1 MGLPL
6 LQQIQQGCDD
16 LALTLSE
23 KQRQQLL
30 SYVMLLAK
38 WNKVYNLT
46 SVRDIDVMV
55 SRHLLDSL
63 TVLPFLVGHSLLD
76 VGSGAGLPGI
86 PIAIARPDLAVTLLD
101 SNSKKTRFLQQAK
114 AELELDNVTVI
125 HERIEQAS
133 LPEFDL
139 VTARA
144 FSTLAD
150 IIDLTERHCHDASRL
165 LLMKGVYPEEELMR
179 VTGGFKLES
188 VHVLEV
194 PGYEGQRH
202 LVELVRG

>member
-1 MGLPL
+1 MGSPL
-6 LQQIQQGCDD
+6 LKQIQQGCDD

-30 SYVMLLAK
+30 SYVILLAK

-46 SVRDIDVMV
+46 SVRDTDVMV

-63 TVLPFLVGHSLLD
+63 TVLPFLTGHSLLD

-86 PIAIARPDLAVTLLD
+86 PIAIARPDIAVTLLD

-114 AELELDNVTVI
+114 AELGLGNVTVI
-125 HERIEQAS
+125 RERIEQAS

-188 VHVLEV
+188 VHVLNV

>member
-46 SVRDIDVMV
+46 SVRDTDVMV

-63 TVLPFLVGHSLLD
+63 TVLPFLTGHSLLD

-114 AELELDNVTVI
+114 AELGLGNVTVI
-125 HERIEQAS
+125 RERIEQAS

>member
-1 MGLPL
+1 MGAALQ
-6 LQQIQQGCDD
+6 QQIQQGCDD

-30 SYVMLLAK
+30 SYVILLAK

-46 SVRDIDVMV
+46 SVRDTDVMV

-63 TVLPFLVGHSLLD
+63 TVLPFLTGHSLLD

-114 AELELDNVTVI
+114 AELGLGNVTVI
-125 HERIEQAS
+125 RERIEQAS

-188 VHVLEV
+188 VHVLNV